1 MVRTI
6 IRCGLIHMRNRPYFK
21 TLLVTMK
28 QALRHLED
36 VKLIRH
42 DDPELTELKSVLKG
56 KIEEF
61 ESEEPLQLESAG
73 AD

>member
-1 MVRTI
+1 MGRKI
-6 IRCGLIHMRNRPYFK
+6 IRCGLIKMRDRPYFK
-21 TLLVTMK
+21 TLLATMK

-36 VKLIRH
+36 VKSIRH

-61 ESEEPLQLESAG
+61 ESEEPLELESA
-73 AD
+73 